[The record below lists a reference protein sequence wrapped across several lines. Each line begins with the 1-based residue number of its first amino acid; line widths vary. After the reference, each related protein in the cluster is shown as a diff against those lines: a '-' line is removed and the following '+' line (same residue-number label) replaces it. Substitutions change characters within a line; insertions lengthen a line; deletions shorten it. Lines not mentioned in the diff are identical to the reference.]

1 MPSTSLR
8 ALKALIVLHK
18 PQEKKEERT
27 NTYSH
32 HSPPRPSG
40 IQGGFVPPKPSAIH
54 EIKCADDTGVTID
67 THVRPEGSRDLHGPT
82 TKTIDAD
89 AHGSAVDALIG
100 ELEGILQ
107 AIPQSDE
114 RSADIYGLD
123 IGIFFGS
130 DQVQWRNGA
139 SEGCDAGSAEDGGP
153 SEAQKDKFKRAV
165 EISEELVAL
174 GAAEGN

>member
-1 MPSTSLR
+1 M
-8 ALKALIVLHK
+8 H
-18 PQEKKEERT
+18 
-27 NTYSH
+27 SH
-32 HSPPRPSG
+32 QPLPG

-54 EIKCADDTGVTID
+54 EIKYAEDTGVTID

-82 TKTIDAD
+82 KKTVAD
-89 AHGSAVDALIG
+89 AHGSTVDALVE

-107 AIPQSDE
+107 VIPQSDE
-114 RSADIYGLD
+114 SSADIYGRD

-139 SEGCDAGSAEDGGP
+139 FEGCDAGPTEDGP
-153 SEAQKDKFKRAV
+153 SDAQKDKFKRAV

-174 GAAEGN
+174 GAAQGD

>member
-1 MPSTSLR
+1 M
-8 ALKALIVLHK
+8 
-18 PQEKKEERT
+18 
-27 NTYSH
+27 
-32 HSPPRPSG
+32 
-40 IQGGFVPPKPSAIH
+40 PPKPSAIH
-54 EIKCADDTGVTID
+54 EIKYAEDTGVTID

-82 TKTIDAD
+82 TKTVAD
-89 AHGSAVDALIG
+89 AHGSTVDTLVS
-100 ELEGILQ
+100 ELEDLLQ

-139 SEGCDAGSAEDGGP
+139 FEGCDAGTADDAP

-174 GAAEGN
+174 GAAEGT

>member
-1 MPSTSLR
+1 
-8 ALKALIVLHK
+8 
-18 PQEKKEERT
+18 
-27 NTYSH
+27 
-32 HSPPRPSG
+32 
-40 IQGGFVPPKPSAIH
+40 VPPKPSAIH
-54 EIKCADDTGVTID
+54 EIKYADDTGVTID
-67 THVRPEGSRDLHGPT
+67 TQVRPEGSRDLHGPT
-82 TKTIDAD
+82 TKTVAD
-89 AHGSAVDALIG
+89 AHGSKVDTLVS

-107 AIPQSDE
+107 DLPQSDE

-130 DQVQWRNGA
+130 DQVAQWRNGA
-139 SEGCDAGSAEDGGP
+139 FEGCDAGSADDAP